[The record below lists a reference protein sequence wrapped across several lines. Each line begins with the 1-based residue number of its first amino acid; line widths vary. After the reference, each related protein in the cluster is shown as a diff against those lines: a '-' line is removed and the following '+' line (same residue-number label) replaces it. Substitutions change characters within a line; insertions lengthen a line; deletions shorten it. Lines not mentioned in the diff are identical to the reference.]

1 MPRSLGILS
10 LKSATQREVTIKYFQ
25 VGFILA
31 STHQQQFPV
40 EPAIRK
46 QDIAVFGLWR
56 GGEQDMCS
64 RLASNFLCSQ
74 RMDALEF

>member
-10 LKSATQREVTIKYFQ
+10 VKILTQSVVTIKYFQ

-46 QDIAVFGLWR
+46 QDTAVVLFVEGKQTGYVL
-56 GGEQDMCS
+56 
-64 RLASNFLCSQ
+64 
-74 RMDALEF
+74 